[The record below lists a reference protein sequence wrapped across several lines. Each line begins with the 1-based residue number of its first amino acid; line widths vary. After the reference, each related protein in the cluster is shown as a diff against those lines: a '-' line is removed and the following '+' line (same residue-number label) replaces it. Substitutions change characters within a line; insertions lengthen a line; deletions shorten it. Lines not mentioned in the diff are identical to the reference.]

1 MRLPRGCIVLT
12 RQLIHGEVGLDL
24 MLVNHPGC
32 QRLLR
37 HLTIINL
44 LLHCPLCQEPIDVHW
59 LCLPETEHPEDALD
73 IVGGIPGGVEDD
85 DTVGGHQVDPQPSS
99 LGGDEEEPHPMAGR
113 PVEELAP
120 DLSRVGGGRPVHPV
134 IVLSRDPGVQVAG
147 QR

>member
-12 RQLIHGEVGLDL
+12 RQLIHGEVRLDL
-24 MLVNHPGC
+24 MLVNHPCC

-85 DTVGGHQVDPQPSS
+85 DAVGSHQVDPESAG
-99 LGGDEEEPHPMAGR
+99 LGGDEEETHPVAGR

-120 DLSRVGGGRPVHPV
+120 DLPRVRGCRAVHPV
-134 IVLSRDPGVQVAG
+134 VVLAGDPGVQVAG
-147 QR
+147 QG